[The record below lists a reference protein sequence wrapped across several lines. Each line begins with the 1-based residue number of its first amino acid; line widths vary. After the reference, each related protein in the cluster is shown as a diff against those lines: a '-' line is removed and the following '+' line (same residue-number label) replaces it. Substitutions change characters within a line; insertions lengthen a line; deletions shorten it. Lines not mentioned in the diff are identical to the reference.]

1 VVTFP
6 EQEKVP
12 GASIYV
18 VFTGDGV
25 PNILR
30 TEKINDHT
38 VAAIAPGYKVIAPC
52 C

>member
-1 VVTFP
+1 MVTFP

-38 VAAIAPGYKVIAPC
+38 VAAIAPG
-52 C
+52 